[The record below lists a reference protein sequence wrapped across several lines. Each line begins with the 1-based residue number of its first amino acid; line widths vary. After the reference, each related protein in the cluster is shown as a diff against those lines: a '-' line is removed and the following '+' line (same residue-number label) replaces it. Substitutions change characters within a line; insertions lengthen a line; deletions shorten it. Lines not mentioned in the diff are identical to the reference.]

1 MSDADIDDDFDDN
14 FVDDDD
20 AKMVEEA
27 ETSVRTRLSSLEKRR
42 LIDNLLEEKR
52 LAKELKDDLDDIDN
66 FDEDGDVDKWDL
78 AAWQLGYGTATDA
91 EHYSGDADGD
101 GDVDGRDFLV
111 WQQQFG
117 SGSLQAVT
125 VPEPAVICLVAA
137 TLLFSGSWRQNA
149 TPRGRVC

>member
-1 MSDADIDDDFDDN
+1 MSDADIDDDFDDD

-66 FDEDGDVDKWDL
+66 FDEERDDL
-78 AAWQLGYGTATDA
+78 D
-91 EHYSGDADGD
+91 DD
-101 GDVDGRDFLV
+101 DF
-111 WQQQFG
+111 
-117 SGSLQAVT
+117 
-125 VPEPAVICLVAA
+125 
-137 TLLFSGSWRQNA
+137 
-149 TPRGRVC
+149 